1 MLEAIGTDPLTIH
14 TELTWLLGIDNTG
27 KLLPAT
33 HLAILRIYWKHVYAA
48 MVRVKYDG
56 DVFSASMVTQNIARS
71 FYSRILAYQ
80 HVRLLHF
87 FKRRFSNHG
96 KYRLPQTEA
105 TRMAPIGTLRLV
117 DGSLQVK
124 QHIITLLQQ
133 QNIACDHLIANS
145 STMAPPAWRHSGSHS
160 GNNRRLNSNNCNCS
174 NSNDNNS
181 IAITNPNGI
190 RAGVSTELLSQLRQQ
205 RHNPQPNMAN
215 G

>member
-1 MLEAIGTDPLTIH
+1 MGTNSLTIH

-33 HLAILRIYWKHVYAA
+33 HLAIVRIYWKHVYAA

-80 HVRLLHF
+80 QVRLLHF
-87 FKRRFSNHG
+87 FKRRFSHHG

-105 TRMAPIGTLRLV
+105 TRMAPIGTLRLA

-124 QHIITLLQQ
+124 QRIITLLQQ

-145 STMAPPAWRHSGSHS
+145 STMAPPTRRHSGS
-160 GNNRRLNSNNCNCS
+160 GNKRKLNSDNCNCS

-181 IAITNPNGI
+181 IAITNRNGL

-205 RHNPQPNMAN
+205 RYNPQPNMAN